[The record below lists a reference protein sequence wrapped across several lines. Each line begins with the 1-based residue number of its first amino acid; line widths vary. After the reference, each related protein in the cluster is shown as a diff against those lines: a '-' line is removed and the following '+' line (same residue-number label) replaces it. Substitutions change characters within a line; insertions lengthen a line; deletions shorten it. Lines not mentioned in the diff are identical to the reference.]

1 MHHINVGF
9 KLGTFFFDSN
19 DEAINAANSINIQKI
34 STIRRS
40 IVPEQ
45 TKIFRKTD
53 VVKCFVDIVQK
64 LSLQSFTKYVE
75 TNL

>member
-19 DEAINAANSINIQKI
+19 DEAINATNSINIQKI

-45 TKIFRKTD
+45 TKIFE
-53 VVKCFVDIVQK
+53 K
-64 LSLQSFTKYVE
+64 LLT
-75 TNL
+75 

>member
-1 MHHINVGF
+1 MYHINVGF